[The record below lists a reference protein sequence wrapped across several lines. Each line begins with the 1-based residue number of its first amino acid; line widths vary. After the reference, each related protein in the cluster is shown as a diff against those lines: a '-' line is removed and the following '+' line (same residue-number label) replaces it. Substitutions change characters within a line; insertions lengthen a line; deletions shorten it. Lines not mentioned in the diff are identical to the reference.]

1 MANLIV
7 INGVSVDLDEPC
19 AVVAALKRAE
29 MEITLGGGVIA
40 ARFED
45 HEVSWTAA
53 NLSRLQDMIADYE
66 RKCAAAQGLRTR
78 YAKRLRFVR

>member
-1 MANLIV
+1 MVNLV
-7 INGVSVDLDEPC
+7 TINGASVDFDDPC
-19 AVVAALKRAE
+19 AVAAALKRAE

-53 NLSRLQDMIADYE
+53 NLSRLQDLIADYE
-66 RKCAAAQGLRTR
+66 RKCAAAQGVRTR
-78 YAKRLRFVR
+78 YAKRLRFIR